1 MSCTYFVAHGA
12 FHSDDGLLRLISSHL
27 PDASGLDSSKFVAV
41 ASYDAGSDERSASM
55 GE

>member
-1 MSCTYFVAHGA
+1 
-12 FHSDDGLLRLISSHL
+12 L
-27 PDASGLDSSKFVAV
+27 DASKFVAV